1 MHWFMRAALW
11 VRNPP
16 SPARVKF
23 VLGVIVIAILIVAVE
38 ALGLWPDALTVERH
52 PRRLPGLGD

>member
-1 MHWFMRAALW
+1 MRAALW